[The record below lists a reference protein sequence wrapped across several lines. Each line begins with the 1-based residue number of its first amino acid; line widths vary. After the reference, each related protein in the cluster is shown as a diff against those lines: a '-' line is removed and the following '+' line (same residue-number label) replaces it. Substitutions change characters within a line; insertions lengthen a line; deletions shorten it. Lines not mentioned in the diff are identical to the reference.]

1 MQVVLEAISL
11 HGQPRWQVRMGRRVL
26 NFHEELAAR
35 SFAAQ
40 LHQRLEWLRQ
50 QAEQPNGTE
59 QRPV

>member
-1 MQVVLEAISL
+1 MQVVLEAITQ
-11 HGQPRWQVRMGRRVL
+11 HGQLRWQVRMGRRVL

-40 LHQRLEWLRQ
+40 LHQRLDWLRQ
-50 QAEQPNGTE
+50 QAEQPNGSE